1 MVILLVDSDQKVLD
15 WEAKRLAE
23 SQGAVTASLHSSAKS
38 AIDFAK
44 NNDVDIIYTRQMLSD
59 MSGEELVR
67 RIKRLRPMAEGHILS
82 PGEPAPISLRC
93 RDAGPA
99 DRGAEGPDT
108 GRGRGPA
115 RRTKDEAL
123 EEQDGFETEQKGE
136 RLMTERELRSLGR
149 RELLELMIEQGKEM
163 ESCQEQ
169 YENDLDFM
177 KSEHEKDIAQL
188 KEDYEKE
195 LRDLSGS
202 RDSLSRELDALR
214 RERDSL
220 RRETD
225 ALRRERDEAREQLKS
240 RKISIDKAGSIAMA
254 ALQLNGIFEAAQ
266 AAGQQYIEN
275 IKDLSERQDAICAE
289 RDARNKIEI
298 ENRLRETAVKCA
310 EMEANSRKKCET
322 MEAEAKRRADEYW
335 KEVSS
340 RLQSFY
346 DNHRELKRLLNM
358 STSSYDVSV

>member
-82 PGEPAPISLRC
+82 PGEPAPISVRC
-93 RDAGPA
+93 RDVGPA

-123 EEQDGFETEQKGE
+123 EEQDGLKTEQKGE

-177 KSEHEKDIAQL
+177 KSEHEKDIAQH
-188 KEDYEKE
+188 
-195 LRDLSGS
+195 
-202 RDSLSRELDALR
+202 SLSRELDALR

-225 ALRRERDEAREQLKS
+225 ALRRERDEAREQLRS

-322 MEAEAKRRADEYW
+322 MEAESKRRADEYW